1 MLRIYSLTKFLP
13 GTGKTE
19 PLIRSRTYE
28 NTQIYLIGN
37 MEKGKT
43 LSAWIRHGSDNSSPP
58 LTRSINLVSVH
69 IEERLVVLKRPERGT
84 FLLSRKQLHGAK
96 RNVENVTS
104 TQFMHSWFVYT
115 AVK

>member
-1 MLRIYSLTKFLP
+1 
-13 GTGKTE
+13 
-19 PLIRSRTYE
+19 
-28 NTQIYLIGN
+28 
-37 MEKGKT
+37 MEKGNI
-43 LSAWIRHGSDNSSPP
+43 LSVWIRHGSDNSSPP

-69 IEERLVVLKRPERGT
+69 IEECLVVLKRPERGT